1 MLRKVL
7 IGLDGFL
14 AFTAIGGGIALL
26 GDWFAPPL
34 DYLAG
39 SPFPDYT
46 IPGLALLVLV
56 GGGSL
61 GAMVLLAR
69 RHPLGVPA
77 SGLAGLAVVIFEIV
91 EVAVLLTRMGRAG
104 YSVLQPFYVVY
115 GLAMLALAARL
126 WSGERAAPGRRLAGS
141 HA

>member
-1 MLRKVL
+1 MLRKGL
-7 IGLDGFL
+7 IGLDSFL
-14 AFTAIGGGIALL
+14 ALTAIGGGLALL
-26 GDWFAPPL
+26 GGWAAPPL

-46 IPGLALLVLV
+46 IPGLALLVLI

-61 GAMVLLAR
+61 AATLLLAR

-104 YSVLQPFYVVY
+104 YSVLQPFYFVY
-115 GLAMLALAARL
+115 GLAMVALAARL
-126 WSGERAAPGRRLAGS
+126 WAGEHAAPARPLAGS